1 MNDIEKII
9 DGLTFANDFVF
20 GKVME
25 NKQICKEVL
34 QRLLKIKISRLF
46 YPKLQKEL
54 KPYFDRKSI
63 RLDVFAADSKRNF
76 DVEMQIIDK
85 GDLPQRMRY
94 YQSLMDVDT
103 LLKGHEY
110 GELKESYVIF
120 ICLFDPFGKGLP
132 VYEFSNLC
140 EQDSQIKFDDKTRK
154 VVYNVNAYKSEQDK
168 KIHALLEYVKTK
180 IPTDTFTIKLD
191 NMVEEI
197 KLSSKFRREYM
208 IQNLALSDARR
219 MGRNEGRTE
228 GISEGLKKGRNE
240 MALATAKNLL
250 SFGVNTLEQ
259 ISQATGLALETVQ
272 KLAAEYANSKPQLS
286 TEIKF

>member
-228 GISEGLKKGRNE
+228 GRREGRNE
-240 MALATAKNLL
+240 MALSTAKNLL

-272 KLAAEYANSKPQLS
+272 KLAAEYANSKPQLA

>member
-103 LLKGHEY
+103 
-110 GELKESYVIF
+110 V
-120 ICLFDPFGKGLP
+120 
-132 VYEFSNLC
+132 
-140 EQDSQIKFDDKTRK
+140 
-154 VVYNVNAYKSEQDK
+154 A
-168 KIHALLEYVKTK
+168 KITSCNFCF
-180 IPTDTFTIKLD
+180 P
-191 NMVEEI
+191 
-197 KLSSKFRREYM
+197 
-208 IQNLALSDARR
+208 
-219 MGRNEGRTE
+219 
-228 GISEGLKKGRNE
+228 
-240 MALATAKNLL
+240 
-250 SFGVNTLEQ
+250 SF
-259 ISQATGLALETVQ
+259 
-272 KLAAEYANSKPQLS
+272 
-286 TEIKF
+286 

>member
-154 VVYNVNAYKSEQDK
+154 VVYNVNAYKSEQNK

-219 MGRNEGRTE
+219 MGRNE
-228 GISEGLKKGRNE
+228 

-272 KLAAEYANSKPQLS
+272 KLAAEYVNSKPQLA

>member
-180 IPTDTFTIKLD
+180 TPTDTFTIKLD

-228 GISEGLKKGRNE
+228 GRREGRNE
-240 MALATAKNLL
+240 MAISTAKNLL

-272 KLAAEYANSKPQLS
+272 KLAAEYANSKPQLA

>member
-180 IPTDTFTIKLD
+180 TPTDTFTIKLD

-228 GISEGLKKGRNE
+228 GRREGRNE
-240 MALATAKNLL
+240 MALSTAKNLL

-272 KLAAEYANSKPQLS
+272 KLAAEYANSKPQLA

>member
-219 MGRNEGRTE
+219 MGRTEGRRE
-228 GISEGLKKGRNE
+228 GRNE

-272 KLAAEYANSKPQLS
+272 KLAAEYANSKPQLA

>member
-272 KLAAEYANSKPQLS
+272 KLAAEYANSKPQLA